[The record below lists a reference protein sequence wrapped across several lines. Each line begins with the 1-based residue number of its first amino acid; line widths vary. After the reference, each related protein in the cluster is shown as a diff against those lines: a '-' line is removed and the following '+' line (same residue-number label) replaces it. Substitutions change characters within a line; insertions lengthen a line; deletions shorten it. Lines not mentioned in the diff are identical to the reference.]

1 MANTKGTKKM
11 EKAVV
16 VEEEEEVGFG
26 ELELK
31 IQKPALNADK
41 TL

>member
-1 MANTKGTKKM
+1 MAQAKGTKKM
-11 EKAVV
+11 EKAVA
-16 VEEEEEVGFG
+16 VEEEKEAGFG